1 MWKKENGAIYTIK
14 EETFPANKKLAIV
27 AWLLEMIDYNE
38 LIREINSKVTTRR
51 TKVSISN

>member
-1 MWKKENGAIYTIK
+1 LHGYTIK

-38 LIREINSKVTTRR
+38 LISEINSKATTRR